1 MWPQNVS
8 DQYWVDRQR
17 DLTKPD
23 RANDLVNSMNVTD
36 RSELVRFATGIS
48 VGIARAGANFGKLVH
63 SAVVRAR
70 QSTASG
76 EPGTGTI

>member
-17 DLTKPD
+17 DLMKPD
-23 RANDLVNSMNVTD
+23 RAHDLVNSMSVTD
-36 RSELVRFATGIS
+36 RSELARLATRIS
-48 VGIARAGANFGKLVH
+48 VGITRAGANFGNLVH

-70 QSTASG
+70 RSTASG
-76 EPGTGTI
+76 QSGIGTI